1 MAGIFV
7 HANMA
12 SADVRALAD
21 RLRPSSHDRGM
32 VWAARGAGRPDDT
45 VIARKTPISGWLQVA
60 NVSG

>member
-7 HANMA
+7 HANIA
-12 SADVRALAD
+12 SADVRVPAAQ
-21 RLRPSSHDRGM
+21 LRPSSHDRGM

>member
-1 MAGIFV
+1 MACIFV
-7 HANMA
+7 IATMA
-12 SADVRALAD
+12 PTDVRAPAAQ
-21 RLRPSSHDRGM
+21 LRPSSHDRGM